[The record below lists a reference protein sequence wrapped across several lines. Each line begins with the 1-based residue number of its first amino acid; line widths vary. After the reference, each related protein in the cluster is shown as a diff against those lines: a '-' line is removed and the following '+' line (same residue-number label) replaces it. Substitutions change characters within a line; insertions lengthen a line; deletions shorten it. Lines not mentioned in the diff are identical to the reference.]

1 MRSPRKAAAVEE
13 GLLLR
18 PGGAAQRRVAV
29 WESAEASDDV
39 GMLLGVFRELIVA
52 VAARE
57 RDAAF
62 LIGEIF
68 RVLEREIEE
77 LALGVRD
84 LPVEPASDGAIGDGA
99 GNPIG
104 LVGAPVAAEH
114 VAREL
119 VEHDDERERTLRRL
133 VPVQLAVAAGLPE
146 ARKAQRD
153 LGVEGRVLL
162 EPLVGPGRAPEC
174 EHLHR
179 PDRLGG
185 GAARA
190 GDHSRTSSALIR
202 S

>member
-1 MRSPRKAAAVEE
+1 MRSARKAAAIEE
-13 GLLLR
+13 GLFLR

-29 WESAEASDDV
+29 RKPSETTDDV

-57 RDAAF
+57 LHAAF

-104 LVGAPVAAEH
+104 LVSARVAAEH

-133 VPVQLAVAAGLPE
+133 LPGRKLAVAAGLPE
-146 ARKAQRD
+146 AKKAPRE

-162 EPLVGPGRAPEC
+162 EPLVGAGRAPEC
-174 EHLHR
+174 EHLH
-179 PDRLGG
+179 
-185 GAARA
+185 GA
-190 GDHSRTSSALIR
+190 
-202 S
+202 